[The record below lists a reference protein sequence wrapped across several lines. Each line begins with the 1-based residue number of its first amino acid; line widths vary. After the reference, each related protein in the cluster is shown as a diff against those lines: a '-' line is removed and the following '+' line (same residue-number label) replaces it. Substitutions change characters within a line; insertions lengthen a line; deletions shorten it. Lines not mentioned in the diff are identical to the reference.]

1 MIEAKPGARRR
12 RVGARPTRQCA
23 ARSRRVRTIS
33 LRLIAFVTIIAFL
46 NDDRSAV
53 TNSATPSVRDRASDI
68 ETEILRLAREEP
80 ELGQAAVAERLR
92 HRGLT
97 ISASGVRYI
106 WQRHGLETAV
116 KRLQALVRE
125 AEEGEA
131 TLTEG
136 QRRMLERGTR
146 SAQVARAPSTEDGDA
161 EALLDR
167 RQVILNVAAELF
179 SEQGYDRSSV
189 RDIASRAGLLAGSV
203 YHHFPS
209 KDELYLAVHREGFR
223 RLIEAVRAAV
233 AEETDPWERL
243 RRACEVH
250 VHLIVAGSPVDRV
263 TGSSLA
269 LYGNHELLAKIRP
282 ARQSYDELFRELV
295 ATLPLAPGI
304 DRSILR
310 LMLLGAIN
318 WAFIWYRD
326 GGLTPEQIAD
336 AMIDIARR
344 GAETR

>member
-1 MIEAKPGARRR
+1 MINP
-12 RVGARPTRQCA
+12 A
-23 ARSRRVRTIS
+23 A
-33 LRLIAFVTIIAFL
+33 
-46 NDDRSAV
+46 
-53 TNSATPSVRDRASDI
+53 PSVRDSVPAI

-92 HRGLT
+92 RAGLT

-116 KRLQALVRE
+116 KRLQALMRDSE
-125 AEEGEA
+125 DGEA
-131 TLTEG
+131 ALTDS
-136 QRRMLERGTR
+136 QRRMLERGMR
-146 SAQVARAPSTEDGDA
+146 SAQAARAPSTENGDA

-179 SEQGYDRSSV
+179 SEQGYDRSSI

-223 RLIEAVRAAV
+223 RLLEAVRTAV
-233 AEETDPWERL
+233 TVESDPWDRL

-250 VHLIVAGSPVDRV
+250 VRLIVAGSPVDRV

-282 ARQSYDELFRELV
+282 ARQSYDQLFRELV
-295 ATLPLAPGI
+295 AALPLAPCI

-318 WAFIWYRD
+318 WAFIWYHE

-336 AMIDIARR
+336 AMVDIARY
-344 GAETR
+344 GAEMR